1 MNRAKINSR
10 NQGGLRHL
18 FDINDPNSNPE
29 TIDMD
34 TITPVIEMS
43 FGGYSK
49 MNDYS
54 TCDHCQQVGD
64 NIAGQSLLNRTMLN
78 YGNYDGSGDPQIAVP
93 VGYNTI
99 VWGMKTHVNFD
110 AAGAAALN
118 GKYLTCVVKM
128 YDINGIDM
136 DKVFWTVPIVTA
148 NRIYQPW
155 ITRESIYVIPA
166 QCKLELW
173 WLVQDGTNF
182 PANTKLDY
190 KLITQ
195 SFPIGCPLP
204 MGI

>member
-1 MNRAKINSR
+1 
-10 NQGGLRHL
+10 
-18 FDINDPNSNPE
+18 
-29 TIDMD
+29 
-34 TITPVIEMS
+34 MS

-64 NIAGQSLLNRTMLN
+64 NIAGQSALNRTMLN